1 MSKEK
6 IEYRE
11 YCKDDVLNSLGQYP
25 NILSLETATM
35 SAKVVDIDIGY

>member
-11 YCKDDVLNSLGQYP
+11 YSKDDVLNTLGQCL
-25 NILSLETATM
+25 NILSQERVTM
-35 SAKVVDIDIGY
+35 SAKVVNIDIGY

>member
-11 YCKDDVLNSLGQYP
+11 YCKDDVLNTLGQYL